1 MRTRRVPYRKPM
13 GSLAETIGFL
23 GRNQWFPTMEPVFS
37 AIRTILQLYPRI
49 PSAIT
54 YGSMKSKY
62 YHKKCQSISL
72 SVKLQPANIQPVTMI
87 SDRLTLFSRILKLYV
102 INQREFEEKLQKKV
116 NTHHPR
122 QDTHTSLVRRH
133 GRVSIHQSCV
143 RSPDRHQIRCC
154 SYACRWVLPPTASG
168 NQRKVWQ

>member
-1 MRTRRVPYRKPM
+1 MV
-13 GSLAETIGFL
+13 SLGETNGFL
-23 GRNQWFPTMEPVFS
+23 RWNRCFLPSGQSFS
-37 AIRTILQLYPRI
+37 YIQGFLQPYPKI
-49 PSAIT
+49 PSAII

-72 SVKLQPANIQPVTMI
+72 SVKLQPTNIQPVTTI

-116 NTHHPR
+116 NTQPPR

-143 RSPDRHQIRCC
+143 RSPGRHQIRCC
-154 SYACRWVLPPTASG
+154 SYACR
-168 NQRKVWQ
+168 

>member
-1 MRTRRVPYRKPM
+1 MRTRRVPYRKPA
-13 GSLAETIGFL
+13 GSLAETSGFL

-37 AIRTILQLYPRI
+37 AIRTILQPYSRI

-54 YGSMKSKY
+54 YGSMESKY

-72 SVKLQPANIQPVTMI
+72 SVKLQPVNIQPVTTI

-102 INQREFEEKLQKKV
+102 INQRESEEKLQKKV
-116 NTHHPR
+116 NTQPPR

-133 GRVSIHQSCV
+133 GRVSILQSCV
-143 RSPDRHQIRCC
+143 RSPGRHQIRCC
-154 SYACRWVLPPTASG
+154 SYACR
-168 NQRKVWQ
+168 

>member
-1 MRTRRVPYRKPM
+1 MNRCPDFCLLLLLLLIEPYENPT
-13 GSLAETIGFL
+13 GSLAETSGFL
-23 GRNQWFPTMEPVFS
+23 RWNRCFLPSGQSFS
-37 AIRTILQLYPRI
+37 YIQRFLQPYPKI

-62 YHKKCQSISL
+62 YHKKYQSISL
-72 SVKLQPANIQPVTMI
+72 SVKLQPTNIQSVTMI

-116 NTHHPR
+116 NTQPPR

-133 GRVSIHQSCV
+133 GRVSILQSCV
-143 RSPDRHQIRCC
+143 RSPGRHQIRCC
-154 SYACRWVLPPTASG
+154 SYACR
-168 NQRKVWQ
+168 

>member
-1 MRTRRVPYRKPM
+1 MNRCPDFCLLLLLLLIEPYGNPA
-13 GSLAETIGFL
+13 GSISETDGFL
-23 GRNQWFPTMEPVFS
+23 GGNQWFPWEKPMVSYDGTGVFCH
-37 AIRTILQLYPRI
+37 PDN

-102 INQREFEEKLQKKV
+102 INQRESEEKLQKKV

-133 GRVSIHQSCV
+133 GRVSILQSCV
-143 RSPDRHQIRCC
+143 RSPGRHQIRYC
-154 SYACRWVLPPTASG
+154 SYACR
-168 NQRKVWQ
+168 

>member
-1 MRTRRVPYRKPM
+1 MGTRRVPYRKPTD
-13 GSLAETIGFL
+13 SLAETSGFL

-72 SVKLQPANIQPVTMI
+72 SVKLQPTNIQPVTTI
-87 SDRLTLFSRILKLYV
+87 SDRLTLFPRILKLYV

-116 NTHHPR
+116 NTHLR
-122 QDTHTSLVRRH
+122 QQDRDTSHAPSYGRGSTRR
-133 GRVSIHQSCV
+133 RNAP
-143 RSPDRHQIRCC
+143 SPDKHQRRSC
-154 SYACRWVLPPTASG
+154 SYTYL
-168 NQRKVWQ
+168 